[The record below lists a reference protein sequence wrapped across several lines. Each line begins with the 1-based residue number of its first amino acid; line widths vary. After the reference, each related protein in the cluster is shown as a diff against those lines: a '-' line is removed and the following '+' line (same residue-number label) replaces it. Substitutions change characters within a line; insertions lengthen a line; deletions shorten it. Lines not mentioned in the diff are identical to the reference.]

1 MDEEVKTKR
10 QRRTVEER
18 IAEID
23 AKIAA
28 LEAKKEKLT
37 RPAKM
42 KDILAKAAES
52 GMTLEEIAEKLG
64 L

>member
-28 LEAKKEKLT
+28 LEARKKSL
-37 RPAKM
+37 
-42 KDILAKAAES
+42 LALPK
-52 GMTLEEIAEKLG
+52 
-64 L
+64 